1 MEENSDLNLSQI
13 LFKPQPNYIETSL
26 ISNSGAAV
34 PDIALRPYSGSGF
47 HANWYRP
54 LNRYMWSWMG
64 GNPLDIE
71 EALANIACSEEKRSR
86 ENMFDTVSLYGP
98 GNWIFEFAN
107 IAQKRILKAKKA
119 IEDNKYELASHH
131 YRMASRY
138 FAIAAYPNLK
148 GDVLAAEASLY
159 GRKAYR
165 EIFVNSKR
173 CGYYSEE
180 EFTVRGKKV
189 IGYLHSPDNKD
200 LHPCVVMLGAYDQTA
215 TDFFRIFNDELRPL
229 GIAAFVV
236 DMPGMGN
243 SGNLVLDENYS
254 EIAEN
259 AILHLKEKV
268 SFIDSTKI
276 GLFGL
281 HLSAAAAVRLAVL
294 RSDLVNG
301 LVVLDP
307 TVHNIF
313 TNVNYLSDAPLCL
326 RSSIANRLNAD
337 ASNWDTL
344 MPQLRILSLKQQ
356 GLLSASGKC
365 PVNCCVAVSDG
376 DRPLVDDA
384 HAVADAFRHN
394 DFVDFKEAFADLS
407 FARASKLVGKFFK
420 EQFT

>member
-119 IEDNKYELASHH
+119 IEDSKFELASHH

-313 TNVNYLSDAPLCL
+313 TNVNYLSDVPLCL

-394 DFVDFKEAFADLS
+394 DFVDFKEASADLS

>member
-26 ISNSGAAV
+26 ISNSGAAI
-34 PDIALRPYSGSGF
+34 PDVVLRPYIGSGF

-71 EALANIACSEEKRSR
+71 EALSNIACSGEKRSR
-86 ENMFDTVSLYGP
+86 DNMFDTVSLYGP
-98 GNWIFEFAN
+98 GNWIYEFAA
-107 IAQKRILKAKKA
+107 IAQKRILMAKKA
-119 IEDNKYELASHH
+119 IEDNDFELASHQ

-148 GDVLAAEASLY
+148 GDILAAEASLY

-165 EIFVNSKR
+165 EIFVNSKK

-180 EFTVRGKKV
+180 EFTVRGRKV
-189 IGYLHSPDNKD
+189 VGYLHSPDNQD
-200 LHPCVVMLGAYDQTA
+200 LHPCVVMLGAYEQTA
-215 TDFFRIFNDELRPL
+215 TDFFRIFNDELRPS
-229 GIAAFVV
+229 GIAVFVV
-236 DMPGMGN
+236 DMPGLGN
-243 SGNLVLDENYS
+243 SSNLVLDENYS
-254 EIAEN
+254 EIAES
-259 AILHLKEKV
+259 AVLHLKEKV
-268 SFIDSTKI
+268 NFIDASKI

-294 RSDLVNG
+294 RSDLIKA
-301 LVVLDP
+301 LMVLDP

-365 PVNCCVAVSDG
+365 QVNCCVAVSDALK
-376 DRPLVDDA
+376 PLTDDA
-384 HAVADAFRHN
+384 HAVADAFRHSE
-394 DFVDFKEAFADLS
+394 FVDFKESSIDLS
-407 FARASKLVGKFFK
+407 FSRASALIGKFFK
-420 EQFT
+420 EQFA

>member
-98 GNWIFEFAN
+98 GKWIFEFAN

-119 IEDNKYELASHH
+119 IEDNKFELASHH

-394 DFVDFKEAFADLS
+394 DFVDFKEASADLS

>member
-281 HLSAAAAVRLAVL
+281 HLSAAAAVRLAIL

-394 DFVDFKEAFADLS
+394 DFVDFKEASADLS

>member
-119 IEDNKYELASHH
+119 IEDSKFELASHH

-394 DFVDFKEAFADLS
+394 DFVDFKEASADLS

>member
-1 MEENSDLNLSQI
+1 
-13 LFKPQPNYIETSL
+13 
-26 ISNSGAAV
+26 
-34 PDIALRPYSGSGF
+34 
-47 HANWYRP
+47 
-54 LNRYMWSWMG
+54 
-64 GNPLDIE
+64 
-71 EALANIACSEEKRSR
+71 
-86 ENMFDTVSLYGP
+86 MFDTVSLYGP

-394 DFVDFKEAFADLS
+394 DFVDFKEASADLS

>member
-394 DFVDFKEAFADLS
+394 DFVDFKEASADLS

>member
-26 ISNSGAAV
+26 ISNSGAEI
-34 PDIALRPYSGSGF
+34 PDIDLRPFAGSGF

-71 EALANIACSEEKRSR
+71 EALSNIACSAEKRSR
-86 ENMFDTVSLYGP
+86 ENMFDTVSVYGP
-98 GNWIFEFAN
+98 GNWIYEFAA
-107 IAQKRILKAKKA
+107 IAQSRTLKAKKA
-119 IEDNKYELASHH
+119 IDEGKFELASHH

-165 EIFVNSKR
+165 EIFVNSQK

-180 EFTVRGKKV
+180 EFTVRGKKIV
-189 IGYLHSPDNKD
+189 GYLHSPDNRD
-200 LHPCVVMLGAYDQTA
+200 LHPCVVMLGGYSQTA

-229 GIAAFVV
+229 GIAVFVV

-243 SGNLVLDENYS
+243 SGAVVLDENYS
-254 EIAEN
+254 EIVEKAVE
-259 AILHLKEKV
+259 HLKEKV
-268 SFIDSTKI
+268 AFIDSSKI
-276 GLFGL
+276 GVFGMY
-281 HLSAAAAVRLAVL
+281 LSAAAAVRLAVL
-294 RSDLVNG
+294 RSDLVKA
-301 LVVLDP
+301 LLVLDP
-307 TVHNIF
+307 AVHNIF
-313 TNVNYLSDAPLCL
+313 TNIDYLSEIPLCF

-337 ASNWDTL
+337 ASKWDIL
-344 MPQLRILSLKQQ
+344 MPQLQVLSLKQQ

-365 PVNCCVAVSDG
+365 PVNCCVALAEHVKPVREDAAAVTAAFKHNK
-376 DRPLVDDA
+376 LVEFKDDTA
-384 HAVADAFRHN
+384 
-394 DFVDFKEAFADLS
+394 ELS
-407 FARASKLVGKFFK
+407 FSSCAKLAGRYFK
-420 EQFT
+420 EQFI

>member
-259 AILHLKEKV
+259 AILHLKEKG

-384 HAVADAFRHN
+384 HAVADAFRHS
-394 DFVDFKEAFADLS
+394 DFVDFKEASADLS

>member
-200 LHPCVVMLGAYDQTA
+200 LHPCIVMLGAYDQTA

-394 DFVDFKEAFADLS
+394 DFVDFKEASADLS